1 MPGPSIVPEHDET
14 VYLVLDD
21 HGPHGMAY
29 AEAAPSMADRES
41 VIADLIDGQFTRPV
55 RVVAFNI
62 GRNWSDD
69 VSREI
74 AEEIQKRVEYLDLTD
89 PVRSF
94 IGHHTG
100 SDQLS
105 LRLR

>member
-1 MPGPSIVPEHDET
+1 MHGPSIVPERDET

-21 HGPHGMAY
+21 HGPRGMAY
-29 AEAAPSMADRES
+29 AEADPSMADRES
-41 VIADLIDGQFTRPV
+41 VIADLIDGQFARPV

-62 GRNWSDD
+62 GRKWSDD
-69 VSREI
+69 VSCEI
-74 AEEIQKRVEYLDLTD
+74 AEEIQKRVDYVDLTD

-94 IGHHTG
+94 VDRYTG

>member
-1 MPGPSIVPEHDET
+1 MHGPSIIPEHDET

-29 AEAAPSMADRES
+29 AEADPTMADRES
-41 VIADLIDGQFTRPV
+41 VIADLIEGQFTRPV

-74 AEEIQKRVEYLDLTD
+74 AEEIQRRLDYVDLPD

-94 IGHHTG
+94 VDRYTG
-100 SDQLS
+100 SEQLS